1 MNKNKSLISK
11 KQLIVRVDELSE
23 NVLIIMK
30 DILLKVHF
38 LRNLLY
44 LRVRRRRNTL
54 FLTQNICIDI

>member
-30 DILLKVHF
+30 DILLKVDF

-44 LRVRRRRNTL
+44 LRLRRRRNTL
-54 FLTQNICIDI
+54 FLT